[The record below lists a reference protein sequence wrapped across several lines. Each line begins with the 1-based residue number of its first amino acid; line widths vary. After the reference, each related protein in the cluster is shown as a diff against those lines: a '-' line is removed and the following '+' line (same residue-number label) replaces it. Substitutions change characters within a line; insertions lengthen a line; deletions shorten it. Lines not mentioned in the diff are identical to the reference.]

1 RVNARGN
8 AGGGTVKIGGGP
20 HGQDPSVRNAQTT
33 TVAAGAVI
41 DASATGNGNGGQ
53 VTVWSDTTTAFGG
66 AILAQGGP
74 GSGDG
79 GIIETSSKGQLV
91 VMPSTSVSAAAPKGR
106 AGSWLLDPDSDVT
119 ITNSSSG
126 FSCVA
131 GLQVTCMPVADSS
144 MIPASTINNALNSGT
159 SVDVTTTNSSGTQ
172 QGNIL
177 VGANPGGIDGEIA
190 LNNPNTVFLILNAGA
205 GGGIGGITVNSPIT
219 DFGSGGNLFLSFL
232 AGGSVVFNNTANITG
247 NLTIVA
253 GVHGPGTISGG
264 PSLFVGGQ
272 SSFTNQS
279 SGGTISL
286 SGMNALFRPI
296 SLNTTGAGGDVSLT
310 NTGGPGQAT
319 LAASSVSGNLVVVN
333 MTG

>member
-1 RVNARGN
+1 
-8 AGGGTVKIGGGP
+8 
-20 HGQDPSVRNAQTT
+20 
-33 TVAAGAVI
+33 
-41 DASATGNGNGGQ
+41 
-53 VTVWSDTTTAFGG
+53 
-66 AILAQGGP
+66 
-74 GSGDG
+74 
-79 GIIETSSKGQLV
+79 
-91 VMPSTSVSAAAPKGR
+91 
-106 AGSWLLDPDSDVT
+106 
-119 ITNSSSG
+119 
-126 FSCVA
+126 
-131 GLQVTCMPVADSS
+131 
-144 MIPASTINNALNSGT
+144 
-159 SVDVTTTNSSGTQ
+159 
-172 QGNIL
+172 
-177 VGANPGGIDGEIA
+177 
-190 LNNPNTVFLILNAGA
+190 
-205 GGGIGGITVNSPIT
+205 GGIGGITVNSPIT

-333 MTG
+333 MTGNLTQSGALTVAGTSSFTNVAPNGTIVLENSANALTGAVSLNTTGAGGDASLTNDAAGGTVLGTSSVGGNLSVLQFGGNLTQSGALTVGGTSSFAAANGTIVLTNAANALSGAVSLVTVGSPLVGNASLTNDAAGGTVLGP